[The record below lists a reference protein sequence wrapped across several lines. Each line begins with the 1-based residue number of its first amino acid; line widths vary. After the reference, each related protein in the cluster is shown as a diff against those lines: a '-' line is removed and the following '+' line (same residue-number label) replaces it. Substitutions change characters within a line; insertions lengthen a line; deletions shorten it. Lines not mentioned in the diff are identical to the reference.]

1 MTAAVT
7 EKLRRG
13 PAGGGRLFDVGEERS
28 LDDVVTTSW
37 GSLALRGSA
46 RCLVC
51 GTIVTREQEDGA
63 PAAECGS
70 CGSLLD

>member
-1 MTAAVT
+1 MTAALK
-7 EKLRRG
+7 ERSRG
-13 PAGGGRLFDVGEERS
+13 PARRDRLFDLGEDRT

-51 GTIVTREQEDGA
+51 GTIVTREQEARAA
-63 PAAECGS
+63 PAAECSS
-70 CGSLLD
+70 CGSLLE

>member
-1 MTAAVT
+1 MSAAVT
-7 EKLRRG
+7 EKLRG
-13 PAGGGRLFDVGEERS
+13 PARADRLFDVGEERS

-37 GSLALRGSA
+37 GSLGLRGSA

-51 GTIVTREQEDGA
+51 GTIVTREQENGA